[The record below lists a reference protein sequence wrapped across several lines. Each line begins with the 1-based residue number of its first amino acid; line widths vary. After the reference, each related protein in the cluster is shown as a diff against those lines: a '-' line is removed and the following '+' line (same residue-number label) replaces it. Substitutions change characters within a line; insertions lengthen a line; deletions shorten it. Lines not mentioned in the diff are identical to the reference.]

1 MNDEDSLMQRARR
14 LPGEIPPRRDLW
26 SDIEARLRAPEPAT
40 AAGAGWRW
48 FGLAAAASVIMAVAA
63 LTVLHTDRQP
73 TLPAP
78 APVAVSTDFPA
89 PFGPAYSLGPQYQV
103 ARAGLAQDLNSRLA
117 ALPPETRASVLRNL
131 EAIRAAVAE
140 INAALA
146 DDPGNV
152 LLQQLLLTT
161 YQDELAVLADVQD
174 ATEKLPKRNEI

>member
-26 SDIEARLRAPEPAT
+26 SDIEARLRTHEPAVS
-40 AAGAGWRW
+40 AGAGWRW
-48 FGLAAAASVIMAVAA
+48 FALAAAASVIMAVAA
-63 LTVLHTDRQP
+63 LTVLHIDRQP

-161 YQDELAVLADVQD
+161 YQEELAVLADVQD